1 MRGASVKPQIAASTF
16 PPSKSLETERP
27 ASHQSNMSKRRT
39 DAVTPSRKVST
50 ASDDYGDGG
59 LDDDALVSASYRDLD
74 FDHIENYAD
83 PIDTIT
89 RKNTMKNKAT
99 KGKDDGK
106 SKRVTRSLDAT
117 PGNDETE
124 PVQLPNGKWAC
135 NHSCKDRKAC
145 KHLCCKTGM
154 DKPSKK
160 KIVPKRVGSGED
172 RLESTQKTPLSKRKE
187 TQTKLQLTASKR
199 KSSAPIDELDLTQQ
213 EKKAKPDLGTNGPR
227 NYRDLDQLHKTIQ
240 GTELPS
246 SLHSVKDKKPA
257 YCYSQCGELSLDF
270 MDRSDARR
278 HPTSSDYSDI
288 QFDEPSAYFNESHD
302 QPAQHDSSNNMP
314 EPGGYMDY
322 EPTGLV
328 ASHRSDAFD
337 DNDSLQEAMIGLAD
351 SQELQQM
358 RESDGVVM
366 QPLESTP
373 DDADNMRLEEDDNE
387 IDAGMTGFED
397 DVPQQRQKLT
407 HHNYPHKAP
416 IKTSRL
422 PFFHSTSSAQPEL
435 AIFVPAKVHTP
446 PDTRQQPPIVTALR
460 STGDQQLKDVSD
472 LEEDVLGIFDE
483 EPVKNPG
490 VEEKRVPEA
499 FRDLEPWLF
508 QEFGDIVEFVDE

>member
-1 MRGASVKPQIAASTF
+1 MRGAFVKPQIAASTF
-16 PPSKSLETERP
+16 PPSKLSETERP
-27 ASHQSNMSKRRT
+27 TSHQSNMSKRRT

-50 ASDDYGDGG
+50 TSDDYGDGG

-89 RKNTMKNKAT
+89 RTNTMKNKAT

-117 PGNDETE
+117 PGNDEPE

-160 KIVPKRVGSGED
+160 KVVSKRVGLDED
-172 RLESTQKTPLSKRKE
+172 RLESTQKPPLPKRKE

-199 KSSAPIDELDLTQQ
+199 KSYAPIDELDLTQQ

-240 GTELPS
+240 GTGLPS

-257 YCYSQCGELSLDF
+257 YCYSQGGEHSLDF
-270 MDRSDARR
+270 MDRSNAQR
-278 HPTSSDYSDI
+278 HPTSSDYGDI
-288 QFDEPSAYFNESHD
+288 QFDEPSAYFNGSHD
-302 QPAQHDSSNNMP
+302 QLAQHDSVNDMQ
-314 EPGGYMDY
+314 EPGDYMDY
-322 EPTGLV
+322 EPTGLA
-328 ASHRSDAFD
+328 ASHGSDAFD

-358 RESDGVVM
+358 RESDSAVM
-366 QPLESTP
+366 QPLERAL
-373 DDADNMRLEEDDNE
+373 DNADNIRFEEDDNE
-387 IDAGMTGFED
+387 IDAGMTDFED
-397 DVPQQRQKLT
+397 HVPQPRQKLI
-407 HHNYPHKAP
+407 HDDRPHKVP
-416 IKTSRL
+416 IKASRL
-422 PFFHSTSSAQPEL
+422 PFFDSTCSAQPEP
-435 AIFVPAKVHTP
+435 AIVLPAKVPTP
-446 PDTRQQPPIVTALR
+446 PDTRQQPPIVALR
-460 STGDQQLKDVSD
+460 STGDHQLNIMGD
-472 LEEDVLGIFDE
+472 LKEDVLDMFDE

-490 VEEKRVPEA
+490 VEEKQVPEA
-499 FRDLEPWLF
+499 FKDLEPWLF
-508 QEFGDIVEFVDE
+508 QEFGDIVELVDE